1 MLPPLSE
8 RFFQPSAEAVAP
20 LLLGHWLIRNSPD
33 GPSGGPIVEA
43 EAYLKDDPACHA
55 FGGPTARNHAMW
67 GAPGRAYVYLIYGYH
82 FCVNVVCCAP
92 GVAEAVL
99 IRAIEPVIG
108 EEFMRKNRPLRERRE
123 LTNGPAKLCA
133 ALNID
138 RRLDG
143 ATLCVGESALWI
155 GANPKVE
162 QYRQEQGRLSPRP
175 RVGIA
180 KKPPFAL
187 RFYLAGG
194 PFVSHRPE
202 SREPCCSQ
210 PPKPDLITNLRKMI
224 RVLER
229 FP

>member
-8 RFFQPSAEAVAP
+8 SFFQPSAEVVAP

-33 GPSGGPIVEA
+33 GPSGGPIVET

-55 FGGPTARNHAMW
+55 FGGPTARNQAMW

-82 FCVNVVCCAP
+82 FCVNAVCCPP

-108 EEFMRKNRPLRERRE
+108 VEFMCKNRPVREPRQ

-138 RRLDG
+138 RSLDG
-143 ATLCVGESALWI
+143 VTLYVGESALWI
-155 GANPKVE
+155 GANPKIE
-162 QYRQEQGRLSPRP
+162 QYRQEQGPIVTAT

-180 KKPPFAL
+180 KAAHLPL
-187 RFYLAGG
+187 RFYLSGSR
-194 PFVSHRPE
+194 FVSQLPG
-202 SREPCCSQ
+202 
-210 PPKPDLITNLRKMI
+210 KP
-224 RVLER
+224 
-229 FP
+229 